1 MKEEYSS
8 TAYTIN
14 VYLIPGTQSLRL
26 SRLSEED
33 VRNGSGPRIRA
44 SFVKKGKGRKSAAN
58 AKKSTKS
65 GDVVAPT
72 RKTRVSGSAPKAK
85 GTTNDESDAS
95 EPNLS
100 DWPVRQSSHG
110 TGHALQT
117 HARGMPGRHGSAIVP
132 KRKRVDTSD
141 EDDASMEDLHEL
153 EDFIVD
159 DDDDRGVARDNHD
172 SGSVPNSDDDNGD
185 EWAFS
190 FVAPI
195 RTSKPAPKRPRPSTS
210 KQIRTSDII
219 ELSD

>member
-1 MKEEYSS
+1 
-8 TAYTIN
+8 
-14 VYLIPGTQSLRL
+14 LIPGTQSLRV

-44 SFVKKGKGRKSAAN
+44 SFVKKGKGRKSAAAN

-65 GDVVAPT
+65 SDVVAPT
-72 RKTRVSGSAPKAK
+72 RKSRASGSKVK
-85 GTTNDESDAS
+85 GTTNDESDSS
-95 EPNLS
+95 EPNFG

-110 TGHALQT
+110 TGNAMQT
-117 HARGMPGRHGSAIVP
+117 HARKMAAHHGSAIVP

-141 EDDASMEDLHEL
+141 EDDASLEDLHEL

-172 SGSVPNSDDDNGD
+172 SGNVPNSDDDDGD
-185 EWAFS
+185 GWAFS

-210 KQIRTSDII
+210 KQIGTSDII